1 MKLTII
7 WFSIGVTAL
16 AIVAPAST
24 DKYDVQTDL
33 TTILARDSMAPSPET
48 EHECMEACVDAALPW
63 NGRIIKAALQCRRRC
78 HGHEKTEEELQKE
91 AEKKKE
97 TEDAIEKWKEVERLE
112 EEAKPKK
119 TIEKYKKPEK
129 VEKPEKTTEEDDKKP
144 EKTEEPEKPR
154 NPEKPEK
161 TEKSKNPE
169 KPEKTGK
176 PEKPEKTDPDYLT
189 FENEEEWKEWLKLN
203 KTYEEVTPPLQKLTS
218 IKMSA

>member
-24 DKYDVQTDL
+24 NKYDVQTDL
-33 TTILARDSMAPSPET
+33 TTILARDSMAPSPEI
-48 EHECMEACVDAALPW
+48 EHECMKACVDAALPW

-144 EKTEEPEKPR
+144 EKTEEPEKPT
-154 NPEKPEK
+154 EEDDKKPK
-161 TEKSKNPE
+161 
-169 KPEKTGK
+169 KP
-176 PEKPEKTDPDYLT
+176 
-189 FENEEEWKEWLKLN
+189 
-203 KTYEEVTPPLQKLTS
+203 
-218 IKMSA
+218 